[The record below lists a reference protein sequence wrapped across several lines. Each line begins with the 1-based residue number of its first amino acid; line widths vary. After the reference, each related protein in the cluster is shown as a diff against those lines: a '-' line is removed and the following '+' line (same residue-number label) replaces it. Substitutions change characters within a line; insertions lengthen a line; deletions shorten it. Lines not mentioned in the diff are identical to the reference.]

1 MSLGKEDFKH
11 NKLKKNIMERQSNTA
26 QMEQTINTEI
36 QIIEEEIR
44 EIIILKNNS
53 E

>member
-1 MSLGKEDFKH
+1 MK
-11 NKLKKNIMERQSNTA
+11 RQRNTA